1 MRACKL
7 CFSVFSCGCRLIRD
21 SRSINVSFG
30 RFRRR
35 AEKSPNKT
43 HFKIHYRKRPFLQEG
58 AQKVAYGA
66 TRVSEDG
73 HQVNWLGASE
83 SEEAVSVL
91 TECRIDALKRR
102 AEGQAA
108 QWQLRD
114 SL

>member
-1 MRACKL
+1 M
-7 CFSVFSCGCRLIRD
+7 
-21 SRSINVSFG
+21 
-30 RFRRR
+30 
-35 AEKSPNKT
+35 
-43 HFKIHYRKRPFLQEG
+43 
-58 AQKVAYGA
+58 YGA
-66 TRVSEDG
+66 TRVSEDS